1 MLTSPVEAKENAME
15 LDRRRLMSL
24 AATGGLGMMLP
35 GLSANAAA
43 TSSTGFIQ
51 HFSGQG
57 AKVLDPLPLITG
69 VGFNGGLRYDDTRP
83 SYPDAASIC
92 VQPACRIEDGG
103 KSTEPGVLALFHIM
117 VLNLPAGA
125 GPGDALGQL
134 FGYLVDN
141 MEIDPD
147 KLVFVSTE
155 VFERYFNAEPVF
167 QKGRFVKRDLAEA
180 QAAGDGSG
188 FFAPAGHPDTKGFAT
203 VSIHYPSG
211 EGTPGELSYPL
222 PGYLEIGEISLA
234 EPSSGG
240 GGGVGG
246 GLGLERLAM
255 ATGAAAPTFSE
266 SRVSLFEMVGQEA
279 SKSGAEFPIGLEAFA
294 E

>member
-1 MLTSPVEAKENAME
+1 ME

-24 AATGGLGMMLP
+24 AAAGSMGMMLP
-35 GLSANAAA
+35 GPSANAAA
-43 TSSTGFIQ
+43 TSSTGFVQ

-57 AKVLDPLPLITG
+57 AKILDPLPLITG

-83 SYPDAASIC
+83 SYPDAASVCI
-92 VQPACRIEDGG
+92 QPACRIEDGG
-103 KSTEPGVLALFHIM
+103 KSSEPGVLALFHIM
-117 VLNLPAGA
+117 VLNMPGGA
-125 GPGDALGQL
+125 GHGDALGQL
-134 FGYLVDN
+134 LGYLVDN
-141 MEIDPD
+141 VNIDAD

-155 VFERYFNAEPVF
+155 VFEPYFNAGPVF
-167 QKGRFVKRDLAEA
+167 QKGRFVKRDLSEA

-188 FFAPAGHPDTKGFAT
+188 FFAPAGHPDTEGFAT
-203 VSIHYPSG
+203 VSIHYPIG
-211 EGTPGELSYPL
+211 AGTPGELSYPL

-234 EPSSGG
+234 EPSS

-279 SKSGAEFPIGLEAFA
+279 SKTGAEFPIGLEAFA

>member
-1 MLTSPVEAKENAME
+1 ME

-24 AATGGLGMMLP
+24 AAAGSLGMMLP
-35 GLSANAAA
+35 GPSANAAA

-51 HFSGQG
+51 HFSNQG
-57 AKVLDPLPLITG
+57 VQVLDPLPLITG

-83 SYPDAASIC
+83 SYPDASSMC

-103 KSTEPGVLALFHIM
+103 KSSEPGVLALFHIM
-117 VLNLPAGA
+117 VLNLPGGA

-134 FGYLVDN
+134 LGYLMDSVK
-141 MEIDPD
+141 IDPD
-147 KLVFVSTE
+147 KLVFVSTQ
-155 VFERYFNAEPVF
+155 VFDPYFNAEPLL
-167 QKGRFVKRDLAEA
+167 QKGRFVKRDLSEA

-203 VSIHYPSG
+203 VSIHYPIG
-211 EGTPGELSYPL
+211 AGTTGELSYPL

-240 GGGVGG
+240 GVGG

-255 ATGAAAPTFSE
+255 AMGAAAPTFSE
-266 SRVSLFEMVGQEA
+266 SRVTLFEKVGQEA
-279 SKSGAEFPIGLEAFA
+279 SKTGAEFPIGLEAFA